1 MQLLFCEFGQVQE
14 FLWDVHSACYHN
26 LCKLKKRLRSL
37 GDFRMAVISE
47 KPIIWKE
54 HYMYCHLLDAVIEKG
69 SVLRGMEESVE
80 RNIGIVKT
88 EDKCSKSIVEPGARV
103 ANTLRRAA
111 LRGRADQ
118 PSAVNK
124 GRKCKT
130 CGNYVS
136 KKFIPY
142 CTCTK

>member
-1 MQLLFCEFGQVQE
+1 MLSRAGEAAGNPNWQAKTVFNSHLSPACLTACFSGQFFE
-14 FLWDVHSACYHN
+14 ASIH
-26 LCKLKKRLRSL
+26 
-37 GDFRMAVISE
+37 
-47 KPIIWKE
+47 
-54 HYMYCHLLDAVIEKG
+54 
-69 SVLRGMEESVE
+69 
-80 RNIGIVKT
+80 IVTLPVKIAP
-88 EDKCSKSIVEPGARV
+88 KSIHIVEPGARV